1 MILALRILLVSL
13 ALAFAFFFG
22 ETMEEF
28 LFQVIRLF
36 VAVDPANALRFNLI
50 HAAVILFPLILFGA
64 IVSIASVDDP
74 LLGRRARTIV
84 AGMILGMAA
93 CRLYQVWWIFNSS
106 GTEMLTWARMV
117 FLEKAAPFL
126 VLGGSAALI
135 PAIREEAKDS
145 VFHAALAAVSIFLW
159 LVITRKLPPGQT
171 HVEALSSFLICVFAG
186 LITGIIVGKIKQS

>member
-1 MILALRILLVSL
+1 MILFLRIFLVYL
-13 ALAFAFFFG
+13 ALVFAFFFG
-22 ETMEEF
+22 ETTEEF

-50 HAAVILFPLILFGA
+50 HAAVLLFPLLLFGA
-64 IVSIASVDDP
+64 IVSIATVDDP
-74 LLGRRARTIV
+74 LLGRRGRTIV

-93 CRLYQVWWIFNSS
+93 YRLYQVWWIFNSS
-106 GTEMLTWARMV
+106 GTELLTWTRMV

-126 VLGGSAALI
+126 ALGGSAALL
-135 PAIREEAKDS
+135 PALREESKDS
-145 VFHAALAAVSIFLW
+145 IFYAALASVSIFLW

-171 HVEALSSFLICVFAG
+171 HVEALSSFLICVSAG